1 MTSFAHI
8 AQRLF
13 NVPLAIHPR
22 KAEMVVA
29 ALAERMGIAS
39 LVRLNGDTVI
49 LDKGAFYLD
58 DDDDFGARRETRVD
72 PGYDMI
78 GDTGIAMIQVSGTL
92 VHKLGS
98 LRPWSGMTGYDGL
111 RQAYFSALTDS
122 SVRALM
128 CCYDSGGGEVAG
140 CFDLVD
146 AMHDAR
152 GTKPVWAVLD
162 ESAYS
167 AAYALASSA
176 DRIVVP
182 RTGGTGSIGVI
193 CMHVDFSRALN
204 GAGIKVTF
212 VTSEGADRKTDGH
225 GEIPLSEEA
234 YAAFKAE
241 IDEAGRL
248 FDDTVARNR
257 GLTSKAVNALKAG
270 TFMGAHGVRTGL
282 ADAVMAPDAA
292 FRALLDEL
300 A

>member
-1 MTSFAHI
+1 MTHFAHI

-39 LVRLNGDTVI
+39 LTRLDGDTVI

-58 DDDDFGARRETRVD
+58 DDDDFGARRETAPD
-72 PGYDMI
+72 LGYDI
-78 GDTGIAMIQVSGTL
+78 VPETGIAMIKVSGTL
-92 VHKLGS
+92 VHKLGQ
-98 LRPWSGMTGYDGL
+98 LRPYSGMTGYDGL
-111 RQAYFSALTDS
+111 REVYFKALTDDA
-122 SVRALM
+122 VRGVIV
-128 CCYDSGGGEVAG
+128 CYDSGGGEVAG

-146 AMHDAR
+146 AMWDAK
-152 GTKPVWAVLD
+152 GIKPVWSILD

-167 AAYALASSA
+167 AAYALASTG
-176 DRIVVP
+176 DRIIVP

-193 CMHVDFSRALN
+193 CMHVDFSEALTE
-204 GAGIKVTF
+204 AGLKVTF

-225 GEIPLSEEA
+225 SEIPLSPEA

-257 GLTSKAVNALKAG
+257 GLTSKAVNGLKAA

-292 FRALLDEL
+292 FRALLQEL

>member
-1 MTSFAHI
+1 MTHFALL

-39 LVRLNGDTVI
+39 LVRLNGDTVV
-49 LDKGAFYLD
+49 LDQGAFYLD
-58 DDDDFGARRETRVD
+58 DDDDFGSRRETRAD
-72 PGYDMI
+72 PGYDMV
-78 GDTGIAMIQVSGTL
+78 GDTGVALIKASGTL

-98 LRPWSGMTGYDGL
+98 LRPYSGMTGYDGL
-111 RQAYFSALTDS
+111 RQAHLTAVTDS
-122 SVRALM
+122 SVRAIVHDL
-128 CCYDSGGGEVAG
+128 DTPGGEVAG

-146 AMHDAR
+146 AIHDTR
-152 GTKPVWAVLD
+152 GEKPIWAILN

-167 AAYALASSA
+167 AGYAIASAA
-176 DRIVVP
+176 DRIIVP

-193 CMHVDFSRALN
+193 AMHVDFSKALKSN
-204 GAGIKVTF
+204 GFQVTF
-212 VTSEGADRKTDGH
+212 ITSEGADRKTDGH
-225 GEIPLSEEA
+225 PEIPLSPEA
-234 YAAFKAE
+234 YDAFKVE

-257 GLTSKAVNALKAG
+257 GLSSKAVNDLKAA
-270 TFMGAHGVRTGL
+270 TFMGANGVTKGL

-292 FRALLDEL
+292 FRDLLAEL

>member
-1 MTSFAHI
+1 MTHFAHI

-29 ALAERMGIAS
+29 ALAERLGLAS
-39 LVRLNGDTVI
+39 LVRMNGDTVI
-49 LDKGAFYLD
+49 LDKGAFFD
-58 DDDDFGARRETRVD
+58 DDDDGFGRARETRRD

-78 GDTGIAMIQVSGTL
+78 ADTGIALIKVSGTL
-92 VHKLGS
+92 VHDLGS
-98 LRPWSGMTGYDGL
+98 LRPYSGMTGYDGL
-111 RQAYFSALTDS
+111 RQAHLTALDDSA
-122 SVRALM
+122 VRGIVHM
-128 CCYDSGGGEVAG
+128 FDSGGGEVAG

-146 AMHDAR
+146 TLYETR
-152 GTKPVWAVLD
+152 KEKPVWAILN

-167 AAYALASSA
+167 AAYALASAA
-176 DRIVVP
+176 DKIIVP

-193 CMHVDFSRALN
+193 CMHVDFSEALS
-204 GAGIKVTF
+204 GAGVKVTF

-225 GEIPLSEEA
+225 SEIPLSPEA

-257 GLTSKAVNALKAG
+257 GLTSKAVNDLKAG

-282 ADAVMAPDAA
+282 ADAVMAPDVA
-292 FRALLDEL
+292 FAALLDEL
-300 A
+300 G